1 MYFMILTYFG
11 NDDKSNKKTLAK
23 AVDIIIK
30 LAQSPWC
37 EGTFYMAKQAY
48 FTSLHLSE
56 VGKIPLAYIA
66 K

>member
-11 NDDKSNKKTLAK
+11 NDDKSNKNTLAK

-37 EGTFYMAKQAY
+37 EGTFYMAK
-48 FTSLHLSE
+48 
-56 VGKIPLAYIA
+56 
-66 K
+66 